1 MEKWKTKIQNI
12 SGENQK
18 IIKTKV
24 QIDDDPNSHFIDIIF
39 KFESNLLFYDICY
52 SIGFDNIDIDQTVKK
67 QIKWRNGKQKTK
79 TEIC

>member
-24 QIDDDPNSHFIDIIF
+24 QIDDDSNSHFIDIIF